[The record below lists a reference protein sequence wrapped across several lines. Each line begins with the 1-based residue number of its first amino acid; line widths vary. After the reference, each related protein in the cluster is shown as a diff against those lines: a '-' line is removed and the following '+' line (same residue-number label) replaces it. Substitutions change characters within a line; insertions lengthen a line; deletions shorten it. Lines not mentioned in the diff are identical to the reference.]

1 MSNFTVRVTQRKITT
16 LDYINKEFR
25 SKQLDNKYIPLYR
38 KYRPQTFADLIGQE
52 NIVHALSNAIKLN
65 RIAHA
70 YLLCGPRGT
79 GKTSSARILAKSLN
93 CQEGPTLTPCGKC
106 PACLDIMNSVP
117 VDVIE
122 IDAASNRS
130 VEDTQAI
137 LEKIQYVPVNGR
149 YKIYVIDEVH
159 MLSNHAFNAL
169 LKTLEEPPEN
179 VIFILATTEP
189 HKVLDTIISRCQ
201 RFDFRRITTDDI
213 VKRLK
218 YISEKENINIADDA
232 LYAIAKNSQGGMRD
246 ALALLD
252 QISVLSVNKQIDVN
266 DINEILGKISYD
278 TLSEITQYII
288 DSDCTKSVPLID
300 KIYSKGNEPVQ
311 IVSNLIQYFRDL
323 MIVKNCNDKNLVYS
337 LTQINEVS
345 YEKAKSQADN
355 FSVSEIIQIID
366 RLSYYVTQ
374 IKDTTNKYL
383 WLELCIIDLTNYK
396 NLPSADNLLKRIE
409 ILESQLASGNIK
421 PAVSKMPVKPVSTE
435 QVQKPESQVVNKVDS
450 IKTND
455 NKDNNVINENTEE
468 QLNES
473 AQVSA
478 QTPEEQEPARAKTSP
493 GNSDLHALWAS
504 IVQSIESTPN
514 RAFYSNLAHPVEI
527 TENRVVIAF
536 SKEMFVKQ
544 AKEGSKKQSLTDA
557 VSKYL
562 NVPNPIIDVVLGDGA
577 AADTKT
583 PVLVKEAPKAVEERT
598 IAQQEEEEYHNY
610 MESKNDKVSKPVTID
625 SSSQAAMVKELF
637 DGKYIN

>member
-1 MSNFTVRVTQRKITT
+1 M
-16 LDYINKEFR
+16 
-25 SKQLDNKYIPLYR
+25 DNKYIPLYR
-38 KYRPQTFADLIGQE
+38 KYRPQTFHDLIGQE
-52 NIVHALSNAIKLN
+52 NIVHALSNAIELN

-93 CQEGPTLTPCGKC
+93 CKEGPTLTPCGKC
-106 PACLDIMNSVP
+106 PACLDIMNSIP

-213 VKRLK
+213 VKRLQ
-218 YISEKENINIADDA
+218 YISEQENINISKEA
-232 LYAIAKNSQGGMRD
+232 LYSIAKNSQGGMRD

-252 QISVLSVNKQIDVN
+252 QISVLGINKQIETADV
-266 DINEILGKISYD
+266 NEILGKISYD
-278 TLSEITQYII
+278 VLYEITEYII
-288 DSDCTKSVPLID
+288 ASDSAKSVPLID
-300 KIYSKGNEPVQ
+300 RIYSKGNEPVQ

-323 MIVKNCNDKNLVYS
+323 MILKNCTDKELIYS
-337 LTQINEVS
+337 LTQINETN
-345 YEKAKSQADN
+345 YDKTKEQADKFN
-355 FSVSEIIQIID
+355 VSEIIQIID
-366 RLSYYVTQ
+366 RLSYYSVQ

-396 NLPSADNLLKRIE
+396 NLPSAENLMKRIE
-409 ILESQLASGNIK
+409 TLESKLASGNFAAPQSQPHAQPIQRAAAPQIAK
-421 PAVSKMPVKPVSTE
+421 PAPVEHEHHVQETRKVEPSKQE
-435 QVQKPESQVVNKVDS
+435 QHQEVRSESPAHN
-450 IKTND
+450 
-455 NKDNNVINENTEE
+455 
-468 QLNES
+468 
-473 AQVSA
+473 
-478 QTPEEQEPARAKTSP
+478 EPAAEPKPQQHMPASS
-493 GNSDLHALWAS
+493 GSNDMHSLWVS
-504 IVQSIESTPN
+504 ILQSIDSPPN
-514 RAFYSNLAHPVEI
+514 RAFYSNLARPIEI
-527 TENRVVIAF
+527 SEEKVVIAF

-544 AKEGSKKQSLTDA
+544 AKEGSKKQALVDA
-557 VSKYL
+557 VSNYL
-562 NVPNPIIDVVLGDGA
+562 GVKNPNIEIIISDNIDLSK
-577 AADTKT
+577 KT
-583 PVLVKEAPKAVEERT
+583 QLPPVAEKKTEDREIVK
-598 IAQQEEEEYHNY
+598 QEEAAYHEYV
-610 MESKNDKVSKPVTID
+610 ESKKEEAKKPSISSVD
-625 SSSQAAMVKELF
+625 ASSQAAMVKDLF
-637 DGKYIN
+637 GGKFIN

>member
-1 MSNFTVRVTQRKITT
+1 MDT
-16 LDYINKEFR
+16 
-25 SKQLDNKYIPLYR
+25 KYIPLYR
-38 KYRPQTFADLIGQE
+38 KYRPQTFHDLIGQE
-52 NIVHALSNAIKLN
+52 NIVHALSNAIELN

-93 CQEGPTLTPCGKC
+93 CKEGPTLTPCGKC
-106 PACLDIMNSVP
+106 PACLDIMNSIP

-201 RFDFRRITTDDI
+201 RFDFRRITNDDI
-213 VKRLK
+213 VKRLE
-218 YISEKENINIADDA
+218 YISQQENINITKDA
-232 LYAIAKNSQGGMRD
+232 LYSIAKNSQGGMRD

-252 QISVLSVNKQIDVN
+252 QISVLGVNKQIDTN

-278 TLSEITQYII
+278 TLFEVTQCII
-288 DSDCTKSVPLID
+288 EADCSKSVPLID
-300 KIYSKGNEPVQ
+300 NIYAKGNEPVQ
-311 IVSNLIQYFRDL
+311 IVMNLIQYFRDL
-323 MIVKNCNDKNLVYS
+323 MIVKNCSDKELVFS
-337 LTQINEVS
+337 LTHISEVT
-345 YEKAKSQADN
+345 YDRTKQQAEKI
-355 FSVSEIIQIID
+355 SVSEIIQIID
-366 RLSYYVTQ
+366 RLSYYATQ

-396 NLPSADNLLKRIE
+396 NLPSVENLLKRIE
-409 ILESQLASGNIK
+409 QLEQQISSGNFNVSSAPPKI
-421 PAVSKMPVKPVSTE
+421 AVSKP
-435 QVQKPESQVVNKVDS
+435 VVN
-450 IKTND
+450 
-455 NKDNNVINENTEE
+455 EE
-468 QLNES
+468 I
-473 AQVSA
+473 
-478 QTPEEQEPARAKTSP
+478 
-493 GNSDLHALWAS
+493 S
-504 IVQSIESTPN
+504 IVIPRKVEETKSENNEEKVNATSNQSQQKENISKNSSINSTANDMHSLWVSIIQSIDSPPN
-514 RAFYSNLAHPVEI
+514 RAFYSNLARPVEI
-527 TENRVVIAF
+527 SQNKVVVAF

-544 AKEGSKKQSLTDA
+544 AREGSKHQALVDA

-562 NVPNPIIDVVLGDGA
+562 NVSNPDIEIITSDNIDLSKKV
-577 AADTKT
+577 T
-583 PVLVKEAPKAVEERT
+583 PPPTPAQKQIEEQN
-598 IAQQEEEEYHNY
+598 IQKQDEEEYQAF
-610 MESKNDKVSKPVTID
+610 MESKKENPESKKLTASDID

>member
-1 MSNFTVRVTQRKITT
+1 MDT
-16 LDYINKEFR
+16 
-25 SKQLDNKYIPLYR
+25 KYIPLYR
-38 KYRPQTFADLIGQE
+38 KYRPQTFHDLIGQE
-52 NIVHALSNAIKLN
+52 NIVHALSNAISMN

-93 CQEGPTLTPCGKC
+93 CKEGPTLTPCGKC
-106 PACLDIMNSVP
+106 PACLDIMNSIP

-213 VKRLK
+213 VKRLE
-218 YISEKENINIADDA
+218 YISKEENINIAKDA
-232 LYAIAKNSQGGMRD
+232 LYAIAKNAQGGMRD

-252 QISVLSVNKQIDVN
+252 QISVLGVNKQIEVTDVN
-266 DINEILGKISYD
+266 ELLGKISYD
-278 TLSEITQYII
+278 KLQEITECII
-288 DSDCTKSVPLID
+288 NGDSSKSVQLID
-300 KIYSKGNEPVQ
+300 DVYSKGNEPVQ
-311 IVSNLIQYFRDL
+311 LVTNLIQYFRDVML
-323 MIVKNCNDKNLVYS
+323 VKNCSDKELVYS
-337 LTQINEVS
+337 LTQINEVN
-345 YEKAKSQADN
+345 YDKTKEIADK
-355 FSVSEIIQIID
+355 FTVSEIIQIID
-366 RLSYYVTQ
+366 RLSYYATQ

-396 NLPSADNLLKRIE
+396 NLPSAENMLKRIE
-409 ILESQLASGNIK
+409 DLENKLANGVVSAPKYTVQPINK
-421 PAVSKMPVKPVSTE
+421 PEPKQTVPATKTVQPAPSPAEQPYQAEKVPEEYKPVVE
-435 QVQKPESQVVNKVDS
+435 KVQQFAQQQTVPQSQPEKPLR
-450 IKTND
+450 
-455 NKDNNVINENTEE
+455 NTEPTVTIS
-468 QLNES
+468 QKN
-473 AQVSA
+473 
-478 QTPEEQEPARAKTSP
+478 
-493 GNSDLHALWAS
+493 NDLHTTWVS
-504 IVQSIESTPN
+504 ILQNIESLPN
-514 RAFYSNLAHPVEI
+514 KAFYSNLSRPVEI
-527 TENRVVIAF
+527 TDNKVVIAF
-536 SKEMFVKQ
+536 TKELFVKQ
-544 AKEGSKKQSLTDA
+544 AKEGAKRQALADA

-562 NVPNPIIDVVLGDGA
+562 NVANPIIEVITSDNIDLMQKVIPPQPA
-577 AADTKT
+577 K
-583 PVLVKEAPKAVEERT
+583 KEEEKD
-598 IAQQEEEEYHNY
+598 IKEQEEEAYQSFVEAKKEEENAPK
-610 MESKNDKVSKPVTID
+610 EPVKPSDT
-625 SSSQAAMVKELF
+625 SSQAAMVKELF

>member
-1 MSNFTVRVTQRKITT
+1 MET
-16 LDYINKEFR
+16 
-25 SKQLDNKYIPLYR
+25 KYIPLYR
-38 KYRPQTFADLIGQE
+38 KYRPQTFHDLIGQE

-93 CQEGPTLTPCGKC
+93 CKEGPTLTPCGKC
-106 PACLDIMNSVP
+106 PACLDIMNSIP

-213 VKRLK
+213 VKRLE
-218 YISEKENINIADDA
+218 YISEQENINISKEA
-232 LYAIAKNSQGGMRD
+232 LYSIAKNSQGGMRD

-252 QISVLSVNKQIDVN
+252 QISVLGVNKQIDIN

-278 TLSEITQYII
+278 TLFEITDCII
-288 DSDCTKSVPLID
+288 KSDCSKSVELID
-300 KIYSKGNEPVQ
+300 NIYSKGNEPVQ

-323 MIVKNCNDKNLVYS
+323 MIIKNCSDKELIFS
-337 LTQINEVS
+337 LTQINEAN
-345 YEKAKSQADN
+345 YEKTKPQAET
-355 FSVSEIIQIID
+355 FTVSEIIQIID
-366 RLSYYVTQ
+366 RLSYYALQ

-396 NLPSADNLLKRIE
+396 NLPSNENLLKRIE
-409 ILESQLASGNIK
+409 NLEKQITNGIPHTPQKITAALPAEKPSFAALPKAVIRPQEEIRQEEPAIK
-421 PAVSKMPVKPVSTE
+421 R
-435 QVQKPESQVVNKVDS
+435 
-450 IKTND
+450 
-455 NKDNNVINENTEE
+455 EE
-468 QLNES
+468 QIKEIQNQ
-473 AQVSA
+473 AQD
-478 QTPEEQEPARAKTSP
+478 
-493 GNSDLHALWAS
+493 GDLTNTDMNKLWAS
-504 IVQSIESTPN
+504 ILQSIESPPN
-514 RAFYSNLAHPVEI
+514 RAFYSNLARPVEI
-527 TENRVVIAF
+527 SENKVVIAF
-536 SKEMFVKQ
+536 NKEMFVKQ
-544 AKEGSKKQSLTDA
+544 AKEGTKKQAITDA

-562 NVPNPIIDVVLGDGA
+562 NVSNPIIEIITSDNIDLS
-577 AADTKT
+577 KKIT
-583 PVLVKEAPKAVEERT
+583 PVPSPAKREIEEQT
-598 IAQQEEEEYHNY
+598 VQKQEEEEYHAFV
-610 MESKNDKVSKPVTID
+610 EAKKEEKITPADID
-625 SSSQAAMVKELF
+625 TSSQAAMVKELF
-637 DGKYIN
+637 NGKYIN

>member
-1 MSNFTVRVTQRKITT
+1 MDT
-16 LDYINKEFR
+16 
-25 SKQLDNKYIPLYR
+25 KYIPLYR
-38 KYRPQTFADLIGQE
+38 KYRPQTFHDLIGQE
-52 NIVHALSNAIKLN
+52 NIVHALSNAIELN

-93 CQEGPTLTPCGKC
+93 CKEGPTLTPCGKC
-106 PACLDIMNSVP
+106 PACLDIMNSIP

-201 RFDFRRITTDDI
+201 RFDFRRITNDDI
-213 VKRLK
+213 VKRLE
-218 YISEKENINIADDA
+218 YISQQENINITKDA
-232 LYAIAKNSQGGMRD
+232 LYSIAKNSQGGMRD

-252 QISVLSVNKQIDVN
+252 QISVLGVNKQIDTN

-278 TLSEITQYII
+278 TLFEVTKCII
-288 DSDCTKSVPLID
+288 EADCSKSVPLID
-300 KIYSKGNEPVQ
+300 NIYAKGNEPVQ
-311 IVSNLIQYFRDL
+311 IVMNLVQYFRDL
-323 MIVKNCNDKNLVYS
+323 MIVKNCSDKELVFS
-337 LTQINEVS
+337 LTHISEVT
-345 YEKAKSQADN
+345 YDRTKQQAEKI
-355 FSVSEIIQIID
+355 SVSEIIQIID
-366 RLSYYVTQ
+366 RLSYYATQ

-396 NLPSADNLLKRIE
+396 NLPSAENLLKRIE
-409 ILESQLASGNIK
+409 KLEQQISSGSVNVSAAPQKMAVSKPVVKEEPNIVIPRKVEETKSENNEENVNLASGQSQQKENISNNNSINS
-421 PAVSKMPVKPVSTE
+421 PANDMHSLWVS
-435 QVQKPESQVVNKVDS
+435 
-450 IKTND
+450 I
-455 NKDNNVINENTEE
+455 
-468 QLNES
+468 L
-473 AQVSA
+473 
-478 QTPEEQEPARAKTSP
+478 
-493 GNSDLHALWAS
+493 
-504 IVQSIESTPN
+504 QSIDSPPN
-514 RAFYSNLAHPVEI
+514 RAFYSNLARPVEI
-527 TENRVVIAF
+527 SQNKVVVAF

-544 AKEGSKKQSLTDA
+544 AREGAKHQALVDA

-562 NVPNPIIDVVLGDGA
+562 NISNPDIEIITSDNIDLSKKV
-577 AADTKT
+577 T
-583 PVLVKEAPKAVEERT
+583 PHPTQAQKQIEEQN
-598 IAQQEEEEYHNY
+598 IQKQDEEEYQAF
-610 MESKNDKVSKPVTID
+610 MEAKKENPDGKKLTAADID

>member
-1 MSNFTVRVTQRKITT
+1 MDT
-16 LDYINKEFR
+16 
-25 SKQLDNKYIPLYR
+25 KYIPLYR
-38 KYRPQTFADLIGQE
+38 KYRPQTFHDLIGQE
-52 NIVHALSNAIKLN
+52 NIVHALSNAIELN

-93 CQEGPTLTPCGKC
+93 CKEGPTLTPCGKC
-106 PACLDIMNSVP
+106 PACLDIMNSIP

-201 RFDFRRITTDDI
+201 RFDFRRITNDDI
-213 VKRLK
+213 VKRLE
-218 YISEKENINIADDA
+218 YISQQENINITKDA
-232 LYAIAKNSQGGMRD
+232 LYSIAKNSQGGMRD

-252 QISVLSVNKQIDVN
+252 QISVLGVNKQIDTN

-278 TLSEITQYII
+278 TLFEVTQCII
-288 DSDCTKSVPLID
+288 EADCSKSVPLID
-300 KIYSKGNEPVQ
+300 NIYAKGNEPVQ
-311 IVSNLIQYFRDL
+311 IVMNLIQYFRDL
-323 MIVKNCNDKNLVYS
+323 MIVKNCSDKELVFS
-337 LTQINEVS
+337 LTHISEVTYDRTKKQTEQI
-345 YEKAKSQADN
+345 
-355 FSVSEIIQIID
+355 SVSEIIQIID
-366 RLSYYVTQ
+366 RLSYYATQ

-396 NLPSADNLLKRIE
+396 NLPSAENLLKRIE
-409 ILESQLASGNIK
+409 QLEQQISSGSVNVSAAPQKITAS
-421 PAVSKMPVKPVSTE
+421 KPVAKE
-435 QVQKPESQVVNKVDS
+435 EP
-450 IKTND
+450 
-455 NKDNNVINENTEE
+455 NVIIPRKVEEDKIEKKEEKANADLNQSYEKENVANNTSM
-468 QLNES
+468 NS
-473 AQVSA
+473 AVNDMHSLWVSI
-478 QTPEEQEPARAKTSP
+478 
-493 GNSDLHALWAS
+493 L
-504 IVQSIESTPN
+504 QSIDSPPN
-514 RAFYSNLAHPVEI
+514 RAFYSNLARPVEI
-527 TENRVVIAF
+527 SQNKVVVAF

-544 AKEGSKKQSLTDA
+544 AREGAKHQALVDA

-562 NVPNPIIDVVLGDGA
+562 NVSNPDIEIITSDNIDLSKKV
-577 AADTKT
+577 T
-583 PVLVKEAPKAVEERT
+583 PPPSPAQKQIEEQN
-598 IAQQEEEEYHNY
+598 IQKQDEEEYQAFI
-610 MESKNDKVSKPVTID
+610 ESKKENPEGKKITASDID

>member
-1 MSNFTVRVTQRKITT
+1 MDT
-16 LDYINKEFR
+16 
-25 SKQLDNKYIPLYR
+25 KYIPLYR
-38 KYRPQTFADLIGQE
+38 KYRPQTFHDLIGQE
-52 NIVHALSNAIKLN
+52 NIVHALSNAIELN

-93 CQEGPTLTPCGKC
+93 CKEGPTLTPCGKC

-213 VKRLK
+213 VKRLE
-218 YISEKENINIADDA
+218 YITQQENINISKEA
-232 LYAIAKNSQGGMRD
+232 LFLIAKNSQGGMRD

-252 QISVLSVNKQIDVN
+252 QISVLGVNKQIDIN

-278 TLSEITQYII
+278 FIYEITDCFIA
-288 DSDCTKSVPLID
+288 SDCSKSIDLIN

-311 IVSNLIQYFRDL
+311 IISNIIQYFRDM
-323 MIVKNCNDKNLVYS
+323 MIAKNCSDKELIYS
-337 LTQINEVS
+337 LTMLNEINFDKIKTQS
-345 YEKAKSQADN
+345 EK
-355 FSVSEIIQIID
+355 FSISEIIQIID
-366 RLSYYVTQ
+366 RLSYYATQ

-396 NLPSADNLLKRIE
+396 NLPSVENLLKRIQN
-409 ILESQLASGNIK
+409 LENKIESGNFEIHK
-421 PAVSKMPVKPVSTE
+421 EEKTISHIELPKTE
-435 QVQKPESQVVNKVDS
+435 TQKTKRTSQE
-450 IKTND
+450 
-455 NKDNNVINENTEE
+455 VINQDNTKTTNETEKEAILSEIKE
-468 QLNES
+468 QIKKSETQQES
-473 AQVSA
+473 S
-478 QTPEEQEPARAKTSP
+478 PTS
-493 GNSDLHALWAS
+493 SDINKLWIS
-504 IVQSIESTPN
+504 ILQSIDSPPN
-514 RAFYSNLAHPVEI
+514 RAFYSNLAKPVEI
-527 TENRVVIAF
+527 TENQITIAF
-536 SKEMFVKQ
+536 NKEMFVKQ
-544 AKEGSKKQSLTDA
+544 AKEGNKKNALVDA
-557 VSKYL
+557 VSKYMNIQNPNI
-562 NVPNPIIDVVLGDGA
+562 NVILSENIDLSKKINPSDLKPKINNSNNENTI
-577 AADTKT
+577 TKH
-583 PVLVKEAPKAVEERT
+583 
-598 IAQQEEEEYHNY
+598 EEEEYQNY
-610 MESKNDKVSKPVTID
+610 MEAKKEEKIQVQNID
-625 SSSQAAMVKELF
+625 STSQAAMVKELF

>member
-1 MSNFTVRVTQRKITT
+1 M
-16 LDYINKEFR
+16 
-25 SKQLDNKYIPLYR
+25 DNKYIPLYR
-38 KYRPQTFADLIGQE
+38 KYRPQTFHDLIGQE
-52 NIVHALSNAIKLN
+52 NIVHALSNAINLN

-93 CQEGPTLTPCGKC
+93 CKEGPTLTPCGKC
-106 PACLDIMNSVP
+106 PACLDIMNSIP

-213 VKRLK
+213 VKRLE
-218 YISEKENINIADDA
+218 YIANQEKINITKDA
-232 LYAIAKNSQGGMRD
+232 LLSIAKNSQGGMRD

-252 QISVLSVNKQIDVN
+252 QVSVLGSNKEIDSN
-266 DINEILGKISYD
+266 DINEILGKISYE
-278 TLSEITQYII
+278 TLAQMTDCII
-288 DSDCTKSVPLID
+288 EADCSKSVPLID
-300 KIYSKGNEPVQ
+300 SIYSKGNEPVQ

-323 MIVKNCNDKNLVYS
+323 MIVKNCSDKELIYS
-337 LTQINEVS
+337 LTQINETN
-345 YEKAKSQADN
+345 YERAKQQSEK
-355 FSVSEIIQIID
+355 FSLSEIIQIID
-366 RLSYYVTQ
+366 RLSYYTTQ

-396 NLPSADNLLKRIE
+396 NLPSTDNLLKRIE
-409 ILESQLASGNIK
+409 ELENKIASGNFEAPKIQVKPIVQPTVEHIREKVKERSNLPVSEPVQVKEEKPQEIIQPVQKQEQEEK
-421 PAVSKMPVKPVSTE
+421 PAEIIPNSSGISGDMHNLWVS
-435 QVQKPESQVVNKVDS
+435 
-450 IKTND
+450 I
-455 NKDNNVINENTEE
+455 I
-468 QLNES
+468 
-473 AQVSA
+473 
-478 QTPEEQEPARAKTSP
+478 
-493 GNSDLHALWAS
+493 
-504 IVQSIESTPN
+504 QSIDSPPT
-514 RAFYSNLAHPVEI
+514 RAFYSNLARPVEI
-527 TENRVVIAF
+527 SSEQIVIAF
-536 SKEMFVKQ
+536 KKEMFVKQ
-544 AKEGSKKQSLTDA
+544 AKEGNKNKALCDA
-557 VSKYL
+557 VSKYMNIKEPNIQIIL
-562 NVPNPIIDVVLGDGA
+562 NENIDLNKKVELP
-577 AADTKT
+577 KT
-583 PVLVKEAPKAVEERT
+583 PVVNKKEEEEEKN
-598 IAQQEEEEYHNY
+598 IQKQEEEEYHAFA
-610 MESKNDKVSKPVTID
+610 EAKKEEEEKPQIHNID

>member
-1 MSNFTVRVTQRKITT
+1 MET
-16 LDYINKEFR
+16 
-25 SKQLDNKYIPLYR
+25 KYIPLYR
-38 KYRPQTFADLIGQE
+38 KYRPQTFHDLIGQE
-52 NIVHALSNAIKLN
+52 NIVHALSNAIELN
-65 RIAHA
+65 RISHA

-93 CQEGPTLTPCGKC
+93 CKEGPTLNPCGKC
-106 PACLDIMNSVP
+106 PACLDIMNSIP

-213 VKRLK
+213 VKRLE
-218 YISEKENINIADDA
+218 YISKQENINISKEA
-232 LYAIAKNSQGGMRD
+232 LFSIAKNSQGGMRD

-252 QISVLSVNKQIDVN
+252 QISVLGINKQIDTN

-278 TLSEITQYII
+278 TLSEITDCII
-288 DSDCTKSVPLID
+288 VSDCSKSVELID
-300 KIYSKGNEPVQ
+300 NIYSKGNEPVQ
-311 IVSNLIQYFRDL
+311 IVSNLIQYFRDM
-323 MIVKNCNDKNLVYS
+323 MIVKNCSDKELIYS
-337 LTQINEVS
+337 LTQINEIN
-345 YEKAKSQADN
+345 YERTKRQSEN

-366 RLSYYVTQ
+366 RLSYYTNQ

-396 NLPSADNLLKRIE
+396 NLPSSENLLKRIE
-409 ILESQLASGNIK
+409 ELEQKIASGNI
-421 PAVSKMPVKPVSTE
+421 PI
-435 QVQKPESQVVNKVDS
+435 QKPINNKIQQADISTSKVNIEKIEPISENKRISGEAIVEEHFHPADNQAIEAVEQKINKPDS
-450 IKTND
+450 DI
-455 NKDNNVINENTEE
+455 NN
-468 QLNES
+468 
-473 AQVSA
+473 
-478 QTPEEQEPARAKTSP
+478 
-493 GNSDLHALWAS
+493 LWIS
-504 IVQSIESTPN
+504 ILQSIESPPT
-514 RAFYSNLAHPVEI
+514 RAFYSNLSRPVEI
-527 TENRVVIAF
+527 SENQIIIAF
-536 SKEMFVKQ
+536 KKEMFVKQ
-544 AKEGSKKQSLTDA
+544 AREGSKKTALVDA
-557 VSKYL
+557 VSRDM
-562 NVPNPIIDVVLGDGA
+562 NIPNPNIQIILSEDMDFSNSSKPIL
-577 AADTKT
+577 KQ
-583 PVLVKEAPKAVEERT
+583 PEKKPEEEETNLRK
-598 IAQQEEEEYHNY
+598 QEEEEYHAFV
-610 MESKNDKVSKPVTID
+610 EAKKQEEQQPPQISQVD

-637 DGKYIN
+637 NGKFIE

>member
-1 MSNFTVRVTQRKITT
+1 MET
-16 LDYINKEFR
+16 
-25 SKQLDNKYIPLYR
+25 KYVPLYR
-38 KYRPQTFADLIGQE
+38 KYRPQTFHDLIGQE
-52 NIVHALSNAIKLN
+52 NIVHALSNAIELN

-93 CQEGPTLTPCGKC
+93 CKEGPTLTPCGKC
-106 PACLDIMNSVP
+106 PACLDIMNSIP

-149 YKIYVIDEVH
+149 YKIYIIDEVH

-189 HKVLDTIISRCQ
+189 HKVLETIISRCQ

-213 VKRLK
+213 VKRLE
-218 YISEKENINIADDA
+218 YISGEEKINISKEA

-252 QISVLSVNKQIDVN
+252 QISVLGVNKQIDTN

-278 TLSEITQYII
+278 TLFEITDCII
-288 DSDCTKSVPLID
+288 LSDCSKSIPLID

-311 IVSNLIQYFRDL
+311 ILSNLTQYFRDL
-323 MIVKNCNDKNLVYS
+323 MIVKNCTDKELIFS
-337 LTQINEVS
+337 LTQINEVN
-345 YEKAKSQADN
+345 YEKTKSQADK
-355 FSVSEIIQIID
+355 FTLSEIIQIID
-366 RLSYYVTQ
+366 KLAYYTTQ

-396 NLPSADNLLKRIE
+396 NLPSAQNLLKRIE
-409 ILESQLASGNIK
+409 DLEQKIKNGNFETKLQTGPIKTVQPNIDQQKPKEPTVEEIKEEPIKQPENIK
-421 PAVSKMPVKPVSTE
+421 QDT
-435 QVQKPESQVVNKVDS
+435 D
-450 IKTND
+450 
-455 NKDNNVINENTEE
+455 
-468 QLNES
+468 
-473 AQVSA
+473 
-478 QTPEEQEPARAKTSP
+478 
-493 GNSDLHALWAS
+493 NSDMNNLWVS
-504 IVQSIESTPN
+504 ILQSIDSPPN
-514 RAFYSNLAHPVEI
+514 RAFYSNLARPVEI
-527 TENRVVIAF
+527 SEEKIVIAF
-536 SKEMFVKQ
+536 NKEMFVKQ
-544 AKEGSKKQSLTDA
+544 AKEGNKKTALVEAVCKYMNITNPNIQIITSDSIDLSKKVATVQ
-557 VSKYL
+557 
-562 NVPNPIIDVVLGDGA
+562 
-577 AADTKT
+577 T
-583 PVLVKEAPKAVEERT
+583 PVNKDLQEEIT
-598 IAQQEEEEYHNY
+598 VQKQEEEEYHNFVEAKKEE
-610 MESKNDKVSKPVTID
+610 ESKPQYTNID

-637 DGKYIN
+637 DGKYIE

>member
-1 MSNFTVRVTQRKITT
+1 M
-16 LDYINKEFR
+16 
-25 SKQLDNKYIPLYR
+25 DNKYIPLYR
-38 KYRPQTFADLIGQE
+38 KYRPQTFHDLIGQE
-52 NIVHALSNAIKLN
+52 NIVHALSNAIELN

-93 CQEGPTLTPCGKC
+93 CKEGPTLTPCGKC
-106 PACLDIMNSVP
+106 PACLDIMNSIP

-213 VKRLK
+213 VKRLE
-218 YISEKENINIADDA
+218 YISRQENINILKDA

-252 QISVLSVNKQIDVN
+252 QISVLGVNKQIDVN
-266 DINEILGKISYD
+266 DINEILGKISYE
-278 TLSEITQYII
+278 TLSEIAQYII
-288 DSDCTKSVPLID
+288 DSDCAKSVPLID
-300 KIYSKGNEPVQ
+300 SIYAKGNEPVQ
-311 IVSNLIQYFRDL
+311 IVSNLIQYFRDM
-323 MIVKNCNDKNLVYS
+323 MIVKNCTDKELVYS
-337 LTQINEVS
+337 LTQINEVN
-345 YEKAKSQADN
+345 YEKIKMQAEK
-355 FSVSEIIQIID
+355 FTVSEIIQIID
-366 RLSYYVTQ
+366 RLSYYTVQ

-396 NLPSADNLLKRIE
+396 NLPSAENMLKRIE
-409 ILESQLASGNIK
+409 VLEQKLANANIK
-421 PAVSKMPVKPVSTE
+421 LAASSAAENISVPVQAAKP
-435 QVQKPESQVVNKVDS
+435 
-450 IKTND
+450 
-455 NKDNNVINENTEE
+455 
-468 QLNES
+468 
-473 AQVSA
+473 
-478 QTPEEQEPARAKTSP
+478 
-493 GNSDLHALWAS
+493 S
-504 IVQSIESTPN
+504 IVQIQNEHKVNQPGTIDKTVSNVPSAEKNVSNNTAPKTESTAKPDLSSDMHTLWISILQSIESPPN
-514 RAFYSNLAHPVEI
+514 KAFYTSLARPVEI
-527 TENRVVIAF
+527 SENKIVIAF
-536 SKEMFVKQ
+536 TKEMFVKQ
-544 AKEGSKKQSLTDA
+544 AKEGSKRQALVDA
-557 VSKYL
+557 VKKYL
-562 NVPNPIIDVVLGDGA
+562 NVANPNIEVITSDSIDLSKKVA
-577 AADTKT
+577 APLVP
-583 PVLVKEAPKAVEERT
+583 PVKHEEENEIRK
-598 IAQQEEEEYHNY
+598 QEEEEYHSFV
-610 MESKNDKVSKPVTID
+610 ESKNDEKKQNINIVD

>member
-1 MSNFTVRVTQRKITT
+1 MDT
-16 LDYINKEFR
+16 
-25 SKQLDNKYIPLYR
+25 KYIPLYR
-38 KYRPQTFADLIGQE
+38 KYRPQTFHDLIGQE
-52 NIVHALSNAIKLN
+52 NIVHALSNAIELN

-93 CQEGPTLTPCGKC
+93 CKEGPTLTPCGKC
-106 PACLDIMNSVP
+106 PACLDIINSVP

-213 VKRLK
+213 VKRLE
-218 YISEKENINIADDA
+218 YIAKQENINISKEA
-232 LYAIAKNSQGGMRD
+232 LFLIAKNSQGGMRD

-252 QISVLSVNKQIDVN
+252 QISVLGVNKQIDIN

-278 TLSEITQYII
+278 FIHEITDCFIA
-288 DSDCTKSVPLID
+288 SDCSKSIDLIN

-311 IVSNLIQYFRDL
+311 IISNIIQYFRDM
-323 MIVKNCNDKNLVYS
+323 MIAKNCTDKELIYS
-337 LTQINEVS
+337 LTMLNEINFDKIKAQS
-345 YEKAKSQADN
+345 EK

-366 RLSYYVTQ
+366 RLSYYATQ

-396 NLPSADNLLKRIE
+396 NLPSVENLLKRIQN
-409 ILESQLASGNIK
+409 LENKLENGSFEFNKKETPI
-421 PAVSKMPVKPVSTE
+421 
-435 QVQKPESQVVNKVDS
+435 SQVELPKIEIQKIKDSSQEIKNNNFDKVKKEIKIESVNSAPIEQQKQEKSVETQKNITTDVSDMNKLWIS
-450 IKTND
+450 I
-455 NKDNNVINENTEE
+455 
-468 QLNES
+468 L
-473 AQVSA
+473 
-478 QTPEEQEPARAKTSP
+478 
-493 GNSDLHALWAS
+493 
-504 IVQSIESTPN
+504 QSIDSPPN
-514 RAFYSNLAHPVEI
+514 RAFYSNLARPVEI
-527 TENRVVIAF
+527 TENQITIAF
-536 SKEMFVKQ
+536 TKEMFVKQ
-544 AKEGSKKQSLTDA
+544 AKEGNKKNALVDA
-557 VSKYL
+557 VSKYMNIQNPNI
-562 NVPNPIIDVVLGDGA
+562 NVILSENIDLSKKINPSEIKQKPSSSDEENII
-577 AADTKT
+577 TKN
-583 PVLVKEAPKAVEERT
+583 
-598 IAQQEEEEYHNY
+598 EEEEYHNY
-610 MESKNDKVSKPVTID
+610 IEAKKEEKIQIPNID

-637 DGKYIN
+637 DGKYINQ

>member
-1 MSNFTVRVTQRKITT
+1 MET
-16 LDYINKEFR
+16 
-25 SKQLDNKYIPLYR
+25 KYIPLYR
-38 KYRPQTFADLIGQE
+38 KYRPQTFHDLIGQE
-52 NIVHALSNAIKLN
+52 NIVHALSNAIELN

-93 CQEGPTLTPCGKC
+93 CKEGPTLTPCGKC
-106 PACLDIMNSVP
+106 PACLDIMNSIP

-213 VKRLK
+213 VKRLE
-218 YISEKENINIADDA
+218 YIASEEKINISKDA
-232 LYAIAKNSQGGMRD
+232 MYAIAKNSQGGMRD

-252 QISVLSVNKQIDVN
+252 QISVLGINKRIEPE

-278 TLSEITQYII
+278 MLSEVVQYII
-288 DSDCTKSVPLID
+288 ESDCAKSVPLID

-311 IVSNLIQYFRDL
+311 IVSNLIQYFRDM
-323 MIVKNCNDKNLVYS
+323 MIVKNCSDKELVYS
-337 LTQINEVS
+337 LTQINEVN
-345 YEKAKSQADN
+345 YEKIKAQAEK
-355 FSVSEIIQIID
+355 FTVSEIIQIID
-366 RLSYYVTQ
+366 RLAYYTAQ
-374 IKDTTNKYL
+374 IKDTTGKYL

-409 ILESQLASGNIK
+409 LLEQKLASGNYAASERTYTVSQ
-421 PAVSKMPVKPVSTE
+421 PSMPQQSAVSAFKPKQTE
-435 QVQKPESQVVNKVDS
+435 REKAEEKTEATVRKPEPVQKSE
-450 IKTND
+450 I
-455 NKDNNVINENTEE
+455 NTEPPTF
-468 QLNES
+468 S
-473 AQVSA
+473 SSSD
-478 QTPEEQEPARAKTSP
+478 K
-493 GNSDLHALWAS
+493 DLHTLWIS
-504 IVQSIESTPN
+504 ILQSIDSPPN
-514 RAFYSNLAHPVEI
+514 RAFYSNLARPVEI
-527 TENRVVIAF
+527 SEKKIVVAF

-544 AKEGSKKQSLTDA
+544 AREGAKNQALVDA
-557 VSKYL
+557 VCKYMS
-562 NVPNPIIDVVLGDGA
+562 VKNPIIEIITSDNIDMTKKTVVPP
-577 AADTKT
+577 KT
-583 PVLVKEAPKAVEERT
+583 QAQKQSEEQELQKR
-598 IAQQEEEEYHNY
+598 EEEEYHAFTQ
-610 MESKNDKVSKPVTID
+610 EQKEKEKTPPSPVD